1 MNAAFLIKY
10 EFEDGVRYINDTAI
24 VLAVS
29 EDDAEY
35 KLTKA
40 INRID
45 SETVMVKIHSIE
57 KFTGDIFTRSRYWE
71 TNGFRRKFGD

>member
-1 MNAAFLIKY
+1 MNKLFLIKY
-10 EFEDGVRYINDTAI
+10 EFEDGVRYISDTAI

-29 EDDAEY
+29 EDDAED

-57 KFTGDIFTRSRYWE
+57 KFTGDIFTRCGYFEASQQ
-71 TNGFRRKFGD
+71 RKVRV